1 MSKIKYYS
9 LVTFFISVLFV
20 LIYYLIN
27 NYFNIVWAYLL
38 IEIQSLQ
45 RGFHLELSQSIRN
58 IQNNG
63 LIASISLIT
72 LSFIYGVFHAIGP
85 GHGKIII
92 STYLLTQESKLKRG
106 ILLSMTSSIFQGFT
120 AIFLVLIITIILNF
134 SLRETIKFSSDLEI
148 VSYILITLVGL
159 YIIFTKLIKIIYKIK
174 YYFSHSEKNTQK
186 HQNQN
191 SHHHHHHSH
200 SHAPSVEELND
211 SSLKSLLSIAFAIGI
226 RPCSGAIIVLLLSF
240 SLKLYISGI
249 LSVLVMSVGTG
260 LSTSILAAISVY
272 GRKTAIK
279 LLSLLPDETGNSK
292 NIFDLISLFGGIIIL
307 LFGLLLI
314 QSSLFAPSHPFI

>member
-9 LVTFFISVLFV
+9 LVTFFISVLFI

-134 SLRETIKFSSDLEI
+134 SFRETLKFSSDIEI

-186 HQNQN
+186 LQNQN
-191 SHHHHHHSH
+191 SHHHHSH
-200 SHAPSVEELND
+200 SHGPSVEELNE
-211 SSLKSLLSIAFAIGI
+211 SSLKSLLSISFAIGI

-260 LSTSILAAISVY
+260 LSISILAAISVY
-272 GRKTAIK
+272 GRKTAMK

-292 NIFDLISLFGGIIIL
+292 NIFDWISLFGGIIIL
-307 LFGLLLI
+307 VFGLLLI
-314 QSSLFAPSHPFI
+314 QSSLLAPSHPFI

>member
-9 LVTFFISVLFV
+9 LVTFFISALFV

-27 NYFNIVWAYLL
+27 NYFNFVWAYLL

-106 ILLSMTSSIFQGFT
+106 IFLSMTSSIFQGFT
-120 AIFLVLIITIILNF
+120 AILLVVIITVILNF
-134 SLRETIKFSSDLEI
+134 SFRETLKFSYDLEI
-148 VSYILITLVGL
+148 ISYILITLVGL
-159 YIIFTKLIKIIYKIK
+159 YIILSKFIKIIYKLK
-174 YYFSHSEKNTQK
+174 LNFFNSESN
-186 HQNQN
+186 
-191 SHHHHHHSH
+191 HHHHHSH
-200 SHAPSVEELND
+200 SHGPSVAELNN

-249 LSVLVMSVGTG
+249 LSVLVMSLGTG
-260 LSTSILAAISVY
+260 LSTSILATISVY

-279 LLSLLPDETGNSK
+279 LLSLLPDENGNSK
-292 NIFDLISLFGGIIIL
+292 NIADWISLFGGLIIFI
-307 LFGLLLI
+307 FGLLLV
-314 QSSLFAPSHPFI
+314 QSTLFAPPHPFK

>member
-106 ILLSMTSSIFQGFT
+106 IFLSMTSSIFQGFT
-120 AIFLVLIITIILNF
+120 AILLVVIITVILNF
-134 SLRETIKFSSDLEI
+134 SFRETLKFSYDLEI
-148 VSYILITLVGL
+148 ISYILITLVVL
-159 YIIFTKLIKIIYKIK
+159 YIILSKFIKIIYKLK
-174 YYFSHSEKNTQK
+174 LNFFNSESN
-186 HQNQN
+186 
-191 SHHHHHHSH
+191 HHHHHSH
-200 SHAPSVEELND
+200 YHGP
-211 SSLKSLLSIAFAIGI
+211 
-226 RPCSGAIIVLLLSF
+226 
-240 SLKLYISGI
+240 
-249 LSVLVMSVGTG
+249 
-260 LSTSILAAISVY
+260 
-272 GRKTAIK
+272 
-279 LLSLLPDETGNSK
+279 
-292 NIFDLISLFGGIIIL
+292 
-307 LFGLLLI
+307 
-314 QSSLFAPSHPFI
+314 

>member
-9 LVTFFISVLFV
+9 LVTFFISALFV

-134 SLRETIKFSSDLEI
+134 SFRETLKFSSDLEI

-174 YYFSHSEKNTQK
+174 YFFSHSEKNTQK
-186 HQNQN
+186 LQNQN
-191 SHHHHHHSH
+191 SHHHHSH
-200 SHAPSVEELND
+200 SHGPSVEELND

-292 NIFDLISLFGGIIIL
+292 NIFDWISLFGGIIIL
-307 LFGLLLI
+307 VFGLLLI

>member
-9 LVTFFISVLFV
+9 LVTFFISVLFI

-106 ILLSMTSSIFQGFT
+106 ILLSMTSSFFQGFT
-120 AIFLVLIITIILNF
+120 AIFLVLIIKIILNF
-134 SLRETIKFSSDLEI
+134 SFRETLKFSSDLEI

-174 YYFSHSEKNTQK
+174 YFFSHSEKNTQK
-186 HQNQN
+186 LQNQN
-191 SHHHHHHSH
+191 SHHHHSH
-200 SHAPSVEELND
+200 SHGPSVEELND

-292 NIFDLISLFGGIIIL
+292 NIFDWISLFGGIIIL
-307 LFGLLLI
+307 VFGLLLI